1 MSFYPIFSYL
11 DLLIVNKKVFND
23 MFLKSSFQVSY
34 VSMLDIWM
42 VMCIFFI
49 FLVLIE
55 FAVVTSLIRR
65 HQKPTAE
72 KIEDFGTYGL
82 PILFGTFNVI
92 YWFTLFFT
100 WNSNLLYT
108 FPKKSLYIIDNYL
121 FHDSG
126 SQWTNRYSE
135 YNKNLNVMD

>member
-1 MSFYPIFSYL
+1 MLKCKTSLENFYMVSTYNPIYLKMSFYPIFSYL

-100 WNSNLLYT
+100 
-108 FPKKSLYIIDNYL
+108 
-121 FHDSG
+121 
-126 SQWTNRYSE
+126 
-135 YNKNLNVMD
+135 